1 MSTSCNT
8 AMNRIA
14 DYLST
19 PNPGES
25 NSLEQQ
31 LQRTLRA
38 IRTHLG
44 MDVSFVSKLKDG
56 RRLINRIDASY
67 SSGPMIVD
75 ASCPMDADIAPSSG
89 AHISVPIRLSDGTIY
104 GTFSCFSNSADP
116 SMTERDATMLRVFAD
131 IATEMIA
138 ADIEGR
144 QLLTAIENRIQDVL
158 NGNLISMVYQPIH
171 RVPDNRLVGFESL
184 ARFSSPPLRSPDQ
197 WFNDATQV
205 GLDLQLEYR
214 AIQLALESLHIL
226 PPNVFV
232 AVNASPKAII
242 DEGFKEQ
249 LLGWPIDRIVLEVT
263 EHSIIDTYSQ
273 VASAIEPLRSLGLR
287 LAIDDVGAGYSSF
300 RHILNLEP
308 NLIKIDMSITRNIH
322 SDSSRRALAS
332 ALVKFSMETGS
343 VLVAEGVESAEEL
356 AVLRNLGIDYV
367 QGYYLAHPMPLSQAT
382 DYAQHSRRL

>member
-1 MSTSCNT
+1 
-8 AMNRIA
+8 MNRIA